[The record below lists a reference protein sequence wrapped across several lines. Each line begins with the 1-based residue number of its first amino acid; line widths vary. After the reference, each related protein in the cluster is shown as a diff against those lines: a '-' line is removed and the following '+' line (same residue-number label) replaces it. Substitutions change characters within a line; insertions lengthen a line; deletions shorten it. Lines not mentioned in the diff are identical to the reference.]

1 MMRYMNIFNIRLRS
15 EKNVRKINKDF
26 CRKMASADLGC
37 IRRPGHIGT
46 GLPGYDEF
54 LCKAFCREKDH
65 NHRNLAGSSGGKHS
79 SSSGRDPGSWSEG
92 EGERG
97 DEPHAERAGGRR
109 ESRSTRR
116 DWPKKIIMSGDHG
129 REDYDEVNTMK
140 SYAVERGVPS
150 EDIFMDH
157 AGFSTY
163 ESMYRAKEIFQ
174 TESVI
179 VVTQKYHLYRAVYD
193 AQAFSMKAAG
203 VACDQAV
210 YRGDRYRKLREML
223 ARVKDFGYT
232 ILKPEPHSWGRDTG
246 QRKWKSHK

>member
-1 MMRYMNIFNIRLRS
+1 MLEAQEANT
-15 EKNVRKINKDF
+15 
-26 CRKMASADLGC
+26 AAQADAILVLGAKVKANGEMSPMLKERVDAG
-37 IRRPGHIGT
+37 IEIYQK
-46 GLPGYDEF
+46 GL
-54 LCKAFCREKDH
+54 A
-65 NHRNLAGSSGGKHS
+65 
-79 SSSGRDPGSWSEG
+79 
-92 EGERG
+92 
-97 DEPHAERAGGRR
+97 
-109 ESRSTRR
+109 
-116 DWPKKIIMSGDHG
+116 KKIIMSGDHG

-232 ILKPEPHSWGRDTG
+232 ILKPEPTFLGDVIPVSGNGNLTNDI
-246 QRKWKSHK
+246 